1 MHRLTATLAATLI
14 ALPGI
19 AQAAEVPCLT
29 STEFASLSSYA
40 LPSVIRGTA
49 QTCAAVLP
57 GDAFLRKGSDQL
69 ANRYD
74 ASKIAAW
81 PGAKAAFLK
90 IGVSTNPQAADL
102 FKIMP
107 DETLQPMLDSLIQ
120 GMVGQQLPTDRCT
133 AVDRLVLLLSPLPAA
148 STAELIGLAA
158 GLGAKGGKARIGQFS
173 ICTA

>member
-1 MHRLTATLAATLI
+1 MHRLTATLTATLI

-74 ASKIAAW
+74 ASKIASW

-90 IGVSTNPQAADL
+90 IGGSTNPQAADL